1 MRLGEFPE
9 ITWCMSDRVRIPACL
24 QSRAVLLPKQVVLP
38 PGSPG
43 QGKRLPILQ
52 ASPHHEKA
60 PCGLTLVPLVMN
72 LDGLHRLLGAARD
85 LNLLLNSLSL
95 REGARAM
102 KRTPPKKKHH
112 ARYVTDQ
119 QYFPICGTQ
128 H

>member
-1 MRLGEFPE
+1 
-9 ITWCMSDRVRIPACL
+9 MSDRVRIPACL
-24 QSRAVLLPKQVVLP
+24 QSRAVLLPKQVFLP

-43 QGKRLPILQ
+43 QGRRLPILQ

-72 LDGLHRLLGAARD
+72 LDGLHRLLGDARD
-85 LNLLLNSLSL
+85 LNLLLSSSLFL
-95 REGARAM
+95 REEARAM
-102 KRTPPKKKHH
+102 KHPPQKKHH